1 METRKVLFYFVN
13 REKMSIFAGD
23 FQTLLKTILKTV
35 YIMSNNIYL
44 KKGLD
49 LPICGTAA
57 QNTKK
62 VITPDVVAVKPT
74 DFRGLVPRLLVREG
88 DKVLAGTPV
97 LADKM
102 SQNILFASPVSG
114 TVAEVVRG
122 EKRKLL
128 EVRIKADEKQEYV
141 DFGVKKVSEMTA
153 AQIKDALLEAGLWPA
168 ITQRPY
174 GIIANPAIKPKAI
187 FVSSFSTAPL
197 AANPEYALRE
207 DLEHIQ
213 TAINAL
219 GKLTDG
225 GVHFSLNSEN
235 YSGTPFH
242 KVENVIQHTF
252 TGKHPAGNVGVQ
264 IHHISPI
271 RKGETVWTVS
281 LLMLAAIGKLF
292 NTGKYDVR
300 RKIAVTGPKA
310 INPAYVEGYPGIA
323 IKDVKEFYDASEDL
337 RYVSGDVLTGTNV
350 GADGFLGF
358 FDNQI
363 TILEEGDKYE
373 LLGWAKPCRPKLF
386 SASRTYFSWLTP
398 KKRYDM
404 DTNLHGG
411 PRAFVVNDV
420 YSKVLPMELYPV
432 HLLKACLANNI
443 DDMEKFGIYE
453 VLEEDLALCEYVC
466 PSKIYIQQIITDGI
480 ALMLKEMC

>member
-1 METRKVLFYFVN
+1 
-13 REKMSIFAGD
+13 
-23 FQTLLKTILKTV
+23 
-35 YIMSNNIYL
+35 MSNNIYL

-49 LPICGTAA
+49 LPINGTAT

-62 VITPDVVAVKPT
+62 VIVPDVVSVKPT
-74 DFRGLVPRLLVREG
+74 DFRSLVPKLLVREG

-102 SQNILFASPVSG
+102 SQNILFTSPVSG

-128 EVRIKADEKQEYV
+128 EVRIKADAEQEYV
-141 DFGVKKVSEMTA
+141 DFGVKKVAEMTA
-153 AQIKDALLEAGLWPA
+153 EQIKEALLAAGLWPA
-168 ITQRPY
+168 LTQRPY
-174 GIIANPAIKPKAI
+174 GIIANPEVKPKAI
-187 FVSSFSTAPL
+187 FVSAFSTAPL
-197 AANPEYALRE
+197 AASPEYALR
-207 DLEHIQ
+207 DDIEHIQ

-225 GVHFSLNSEN
+225 GVHFSLNSAN

-252 TGKHPAGNVGVQ
+252 EGKHPAGNVGVQ

-323 IKDVKEFYDASEDL
+323 IKDVAEFYNAAENL

-350 GADGFLGF
+350 GANGFLGF

-373 LLGWAKPCRPKLF
+373 LFGWAKPVRCKLF
-386 SASRTYFSWLTP
+386 STSRTYFSWLTP
-398 KKRYDM
+398 KKKYDM

-420 YSKVLPMELYPV
+420 YNKVLPMELYPV
-432 HLLKACLANNI
+432 HLLKACLANDI
-443 DDMEKFGIYE
+443 DKMEKLGIYE
-453 VLEEDLALCEYVC
+453 VLEEDLALCEYVD
-466 PSKIYIQQIITDGI
+466 PSKIDIQQIITDGI
-480 ALMLKEMC
+480 SLMLKEMC

>member
-1 METRKVLFYFVN
+1 
-13 REKMSIFAGD
+13 
-23 FQTLLKTILKTV
+23 
-35 YIMSNNIYL
+35 MSNNIYL
-44 KKGLD
+44 KQGLNI
-49 LPICGTAA
+49 PISGVAA

-62 VITPDVVAVKPT
+62 VIVPDVVAVKPT
-74 DFRGLVPRLLVREG
+74 DFRGLVPKLLVREG

-102 SQNILFASPVSG
+102 SQNILFTSPVSG

-141 DFGVKKVSEMTA
+141 DFGVKRVADMSAE
-153 AQIKDALLEAGLWPA
+153 QIKEALLAAGLWPA
-168 ITQRPY
+168 LVQRPY
-174 GIIANPAIKPKAI
+174 GIIANPEVKPKAI
-187 FVSSFSTAPL
+187 FVSAFSTAPL
-197 AANPEYALRE
+197 AASPEFTLQNELAN
-207 DLEHIQ
+207 IQ
-213 TAINAL
+213 TAIDAL
-219 GKLTDG
+219 GKLTTDKE
-225 GVHFSLNSEN
+225 VHLSLNSAN

-242 KVENVIQHTF
+242 KLNNVIVHTF

-281 LLMLAAIGKLF
+281 LHMLAAIGKLF

-310 INPAYVEGYPGIA
+310 VNPAYVDAYPGISM
-323 IKDVKEFYDASEDL
+323 KDIKEFYETPENL
-337 RYVSGDVLTGTNV
+337 RFVSGDVLTGTNV
-350 GADGFLGF
+350 GAEGFLGF
-358 FDNQI
+358 YDNQV
-363 TILEEGDKYE
+363 TILEEGNKYE
-373 LLGWAKPCRPKLF
+373 LLGWAKPFRPKLF

-398 KKRYDM
+398 NKKYDM

-420 YSKVLPMELYPV
+420 YGKVLPMNLYPV
-432 HLLKACLANNI
+432 YLLKACLAGDI
-443 DDMEKFGIYE
+443 DKMEKFGIYE

-466 PSKIYIQQIITDGI
+466 PSKIDIQQIITDGI
-480 ALMLKEMC
+480 ALMFTEMC

>member
-1 METRKVLFYFVN
+1 
-13 REKMSIFAGD
+13 
-23 FQTLLKTILKTV
+23 
-35 YIMSNNIYL
+35 MSNNIYL
-44 KKGLD
+44 KQGLD
-49 LPICGTAA
+49 IPISGVAA

-62 VITPDVVAVKPT
+62 VIVPDVVAVKPT
-74 DFRGLVPRLLVREG
+74 DFRGLVPKLLVREG

-128 EVRIKADEKQEYV
+128 EVRIKADAEQEYV
-141 DFGVKKVSEMTA
+141 DFGVKKPAEMTA
-153 AQIKDALLEAGLWPA
+153 EQIKEALLAAGLWPA
-168 ITQRPY
+168 LTQRPY
-174 GIIANPAIKPKAI
+174 GIIANPEVKPKAI
-187 FVSSFSTAPL
+187 FVSAFNTAPL
-197 AANPEYALRE
+197 AANAEYALKE
-207 DLEHIQ
+207 DFEHIQ
-213 TAINAL
+213 TAVNAL

-242 KVENVIQHTF
+242 KIENVIQHTF

-264 IHHISPI
+264 IHHIAPI

-281 LLMLAAIGKLF
+281 LVMLAAIGKLF
-292 NTGKYDVR
+292 NTGKYDLR
-300 RKIAVTGPKA
+300 RKIAVTGPMVE
-310 INPAYVEGYPGIA
+310 NPAYVDGYPGISM
-323 IKDVKEFYDASEDL
+323 KDLKDFYNPSFDL
-337 RYVSGDVLTGTNV
+337 RFISGDVLTGKSV
-350 GADGFLGF
+350 GKEGFLGF
-358 FDNQI
+358 FDNQV

-373 LLGWAKPCRPKLF
+373 LLGWAKPFRPNLF

-398 KKRYDM
+398 KKKYDM

-420 YSKVLPMELYPV
+420 YGKVLPMELYPV
-432 HLLKACLANNI
+432 YLLKACLANDI
-443 DDMEKFGIYE
+443 DKMEKFGIYE
-453 VLEEDLALCEYVC
+453 VLEEDFALCEYVC
-466 PSKIYIQQIITDGI
+466 PSKIDIQQIITDGI

>member
-1 METRKVLFYFVN
+1 
-13 REKMSIFAGD
+13 
-23 FQTLLKTILKTV
+23 
-35 YIMSNNIYL
+35 MSNNIYL

-49 LPICGTAA
+49 LPINGAA
-57 QNTKK
+57 TQNTKK
-62 VITPDVVAVKPT
+62 VIVPDVVAVKPT
-74 DFRGLVPRLLVREG
+74 DFRSLVPKLLVREG

-102 SQNILFASPVSG
+102 SQNILFTSPVSG

-128 EVRIKADEKQEYV
+128 EVRIKADAEQEYV
-141 DFGVKKVSEMTA
+141 DYGVKKVEDMTA
-153 AQIKDALLEAGLWPA
+153 EQIKEALLAAGLWPA
-168 ITQRPY
+168 LTQRPY
-174 GIIANPAIKPKAI
+174 GIIANPEVKPKAI
-187 FVSSFSTAPL
+187 FVSAFSTAPL
-197 AANPEYALRE
+197 AASPEYALR
-207 DLEHIQ
+207 DDIEHIQ

-225 GVHFSLNSEN
+225 GVHFSLNSAN

-242 KVENVIQHTF
+242 RIENVIPHTF

-323 IKDVKEFYDASEDL
+323 IKDVAEFYNASENL
-337 RYVSGDVLTGTNV
+337 RFVSGDVLTGTNV
-350 GADGFLGF
+350 GANGYLGF

-373 LLGWAKPCRPKLF
+373 LLGWAKPVRCKLF

-398 KKRYDM
+398 NKKYDM

-420 YSKVLPMELYPV
+420 YGKVLPMNLFPV
-432 HLLKACLANNI
+432 HLLKACLANDI
-443 DDMEKFGIYE
+443 DGMEKFGIYE
-453 VLEEDLALCEYVC
+453 VLEEDLALCEYVD

>member
-1 METRKVLFYFVN
+1 
-13 REKMSIFAGD
+13 
-23 FQTLLKTILKTV
+23 
-35 YIMSNNIYL
+35 MSNNIYL

-49 LPICGTAA
+49 LPISGVAA
-57 QNTKK
+57 QTTKK
-62 VITPDVVAVKPT
+62 VIVPDVVAVKPT
-74 DFRGLVPRLLVREG
+74 DFRGLVPKLLVREG

-141 DFGVKKVSEMTA
+141 DFGVKKVAEMSA
-153 AQIKDALLEAGLWPA
+153 EEIKAALLESGLWPA
-168 ITQRPY
+168 LVQRPY
-174 GIIANPAIKPKAI
+174 GIVANPESKPKAI
-187 FVSSFSTAPL
+187 FVSAFTTAPL
-197 AANPEYALRE
+197 AANPEYALGA
-207 DLEHIQ
+207 DVEHIQ

-225 GVHFSLNSEN
+225 GVHLSLNSEN

-242 KVENVIQHTF
+242 KLENVIQHTF

-310 INPAYVEGYPGIA
+310 ENPSYVEGYPGISM
-323 IKDVKEFYDASEDL
+323 KDLKDYYASADNL
-337 RYVSGDVLTGTNV
+337 RFVSGDVLTGTNV
-350 GADGFLGF
+350 GAEGFLGF
-358 FDNQI
+358 ADNQV
-363 TILEEGDKYE
+363 TILEEGNKYE
-373 LLGWAKPCRPKLF
+373 LFGWAKPFRTSQF
-386 SASRTYFSWLTP
+386 SASHTYFSWLTP
-398 KKRYDM
+398 NKKYDM

-411 PRAFVVNDV
+411 PRAFVVNDT
-420 YSKVLPMELYPV
+420 YGKVLPMDIYPV
-432 HLLKACLANNI
+432 YLLKACLANDI
-443 DDMEKFGIYE
+443 DKMEKYGIYE

>member
-1 METRKVLFYFVN
+1 
-13 REKMSIFAGD
+13 
-23 FQTLLKTILKTV
+23 
-35 YIMSNNIYL
+35 MSNNIYL

-49 LPICGTAA
+49 LPINGAAA

-62 VITPDVVAVKPT
+62 VIVPDVVSVKPT
-74 DFRGLVPRLLVREG
+74 DFRSLVPKLLVREG

-128 EVRIKADEKQEYV
+128 EVRIKADAEQEYV
-141 DFGVKKVSEMTA
+141 DYGVKKVSEMSA
-153 AQIKDALLEAGLWPA
+153 EQIKEALLAAGLWPA
-168 ITQRPY
+168 LTQRPY
-174 GIIANPAIKPKAI
+174 GIIANPEVKPKAI
-187 FVSSFSTAPL
+187 FVSAFSTAPL
-197 AANPEYALRE
+197 AASPEFALR
-207 DLEHIQ
+207 DDIEHIQ

-225 GVHFSLNSEN
+225 GVHFSLNSAN
-235 YSGTPFH
+235 YAGTPFH
-242 KVENVIQHTF
+242 KIENVIQHTF

-281 LLMLAAIGKLF
+281 LVMLAAIGKLF

-310 INPAYVEGYPGIA
+310 IAPAYVEGYPGIA
-323 IKDVKEFYDASEDL
+323 IKDVAEFYNASENL
-337 RYVSGDVLTGTNV
+337 RFVSGDVLTGTNV
-350 GADGFLGF
+350 GADGYLGF

-373 LLGWAKPCRPKLF
+373 LLGWAKPVRCKLF

-398 KKRYDM
+398 NKKYDM

-420 YSKVLPMELYPV
+420 YGKVLPMELFPV
-432 HLLKACLANNI
+432 HLLKACLANDI
-443 DDMEKFGIYE
+443 DGMEKFGIYE
-453 VLEEDLALCEYVC
+453 VLEEDLALCEYVD

>member
-1 METRKVLFYFVN
+1 
-13 REKMSIFAGD
+13 
-23 FQTLLKTILKTV
+23 
-35 YIMSNNIYL
+35 MSNNIYL

-49 LPICGTAA
+49 LPINGKAA

-62 VITPDVVAVKPT
+62 VIVPDVVAVKPT
-74 DFRGLVPRLLVREG
+74 DFRSLVPKLLVREG

-141 DFGVKKVSEMTA
+141 DFGVKKVSALSAE
-153 AQIKDALLEAGLWPA
+153 QIKEAILEAGLWPA
-168 ITQRPY
+168 LTQRPY
-174 GIIANPAIKPKAI
+174 GIIANPESKPKAI
-187 FVSSFSTAPL
+187 FVSAFSTAPL
-197 AANPEYALRE
+197 AADTDYVLNEQIA
-207 DLEHIQ
+207 HVQ
-213 TAINAL
+213 TAVDAL
-219 GKLTDG
+219 GKLAG
-225 GVHFSLNSEN
+225 CKVHVCVNAVNASA
-235 YSGTPFH
+235 TPFG
-242 KVENVIQHTF
+242 KLQNVVLHSVS
-252 TGKHPAGNVGVQ
+252 GKHPAGNVGVQ
-264 IHHISPI
+264 IHHISPVQ
-271 RKGETVWTVS
+271 KGEIVWTVS
-281 LLMLAAIGKLF
+281 PVMLAAIGKLF

-310 INPAYVEGYPGIA
+310 IAPAYVEGYPGISM
-323 IKDVKEFYDASEDL
+323 KNVKEFYNASENL
-337 RYVSGDVLTGTNV
+337 RFVSGDVLTGNNV
-350 GADGFLGF
+350 GAEGFLGF

-398 KKRYDM
+398 NKKYDM

-411 PRAFVVNDV
+411 PRAFVLNDV

-432 HLLKACLANNI
+432 YLLKACLANDI
-443 DDMEKFGIYE
+443 DKMEKFGIYE

>member
-1 METRKVLFYFVN
+1 
-13 REKMSIFAGD
+13 
-23 FQTLLKTILKTV
+23 
-35 YIMSNNIYL
+35 MSNNIYL

-49 LPICGTAA
+49 LPINGVAT

-62 VITPDVVAVKPT
+62 VIVPDVVAVKPT
-74 DFRGLVPRLLVREG
+74 DFRSLVPKLLVREG

-114 TVAEVVRG
+114 TVVEVVRG

-128 EVRIKADEKQEYV
+128 EVRIKADAEQEYV
-141 DFGVKKVSEMTA
+141 DFGVKKVADMTA
-153 AQIKDALLEAGLWPA
+153 EQIKEALLAAGLWPA
-168 ITQRPY
+168 LTQRPH
-174 GIIANPAIKPKAI
+174 GIIANPEVKPKAI
-187 FVSSFSTAPL
+187 FVSAFTTAPL
-197 AANPEYALRE
+197 AADPEFALRE
-207 DLEHIQ
+207 DFEHIQ
-213 TAINAL
+213 TAVNAL
-219 GKLTDG
+219 NKLTDG

-292 NTGKYDVR
+292 NTGKYDLK
-300 RKIAVTGPKA
+300 RKVAVTGPKA
-310 INPAYVEGYPGIA
+310 INPAYVEAYPGMA
-323 IKDVKEFYDASEDL
+323 IKDVQEFYNASENL
-337 RYVSGDVLTGTNV
+337 RFISGDVLTGKNV
-350 GADGFLGF
+350 GAEGFLGF
-358 FDNQI
+358 FDNQV
-363 TILEEGDKYE
+363 TILEEGNKYE
-373 LLGWAKPCRPKLF
+373 LFGWAKPFRTSLF

-398 KKRYDM
+398 KKKYDM

-420 YSKVLPMELYPV
+420 YSKVLPMDLYPV
-432 HLLKACLANNI
+432 YLLKACLANDI
-443 DDMEKFGIYE
+443 DKMEKFGIYE

>member
-1 METRKVLFYFVN
+1 
-13 REKMSIFAGD
+13 
-23 FQTLLKTILKTV
+23 
-35 YIMSNNIYL
+35 MSNNIYL

-49 LPICGTAA
+49 LPINGTAA

-62 VITPDVVAVKPT
+62 VIKPDVVAVKPT
-74 DFRGLVPRLLVREG
+74 DFRSLVPKLLVREG

-141 DFGVKKVSEMTA
+141 DFGVKKVSSLSAE
-153 AQIKDALLEAGLWPA
+153 QIKEAILAAGLWPA

-174 GIIANPAIKPKAI
+174 GIIANPESKPKAV
-187 FVSSFSTAPL
+187 FVSAFSTAPL
-197 AANPEYALRE
+197 AADTEFALNGQAA
-207 DLEHIQ
+207 HIQ
-213 TAINAL
+213 TAVDAL
-219 GKLTDG
+219 GKLTG
-225 GVHFSLNSEN
+225 TKVHICVNAANASASAFGKLQ
-235 YSGTPFH
+235 
-242 KVENVIQHTF
+242 NVVLHTVS
-252 TGKHPAGNVGVQ
+252 GKHPAGNVGVQ
-264 IHHISPI
+264 IHHIDPI

-281 LLMLAAIGKLF
+281 PVMLAAIGKLF
-292 NTGKYDVR
+292 NTGKYDVS

-310 INPAYVEGYPGIA
+310 VNPAYVDAYPGIA
-323 IKDVKEFYDASEDL
+323 MKDLKEFYDPSENL
-337 RYVSGDVLTGTNV
+337 RYISGDVLTGTNV
-350 GADGFLGF
+350 GSEGFVGF
-358 FDNQI
+358 FDNQV
-363 TILEEGDKYE
+363 TLLEEGDKYE
-373 LLGWAKPCRPKLF
+373 LLGWAKPFRPKLF

-398 KKRYDM
+398 NKKYDM

-411 PRAFVVNDV
+411 PRAFVVNDT
-420 YSKVLPMELYPV
+420 YGKVLPMDLYPV
-432 HLLKACLANNI
+432 YLLKACLANDI
-443 DDMEKFGIYE
+443 DKMEKFGIYE

-480 ALMLKEMC
+480 SLMLKEMC

>member
-1 METRKVLFYFVN
+1 
-13 REKMSIFAGD
+13 
-23 FQTLLKTILKTV
+23 
-35 YIMSNNIYL
+35 MSNNIYL

-49 LPICGTAA
+49 LPINGTAT

-62 VITPDVVAVKPT
+62 VIVPDVVSVKPT
-74 DFRGLVPRLLVREG
+74 DFRSLVPKLLVREG

-128 EVRIKADEKQEYV
+128 EVRIKADAEQEYV
-141 DFGVKKVSEMTA
+141 DYGVKNVADMTA
-153 AQIKDALLEAGLWPA
+153 EQIKEALLAAGLWPA
-168 ITQRPY
+168 LTQRPY
-174 GIIANPAIKPKAI
+174 GIIANPEVKPKAI
-187 FVSSFSTAPL
+187 FVSAFSTAPL
-197 AANPEYALRE
+197 AASPEYALR
-207 DLEHIQ
+207 DDFEHIQ

-225 GVHFSLNSEN
+225 GVHFSLNSAN
-235 YSGTPFH
+235 YAGTPFH
-242 KVENVIQHTF
+242 KIENVIQHTF

-323 IKDVKEFYDASEDL
+323 IKDVAEFYNASENL
-337 RYVSGDVLTGTNV
+337 RFVSGDVLTGTNV
-350 GADGFLGF
+350 GADGYLGF

-373 LLGWAKPCRPKLF
+373 LLGWAKPVRCKLF

-398 KKRYDM
+398 KKKYDM

-411 PRAFVVNDV
+411 PRAFVVNDT
-420 YSKVLPMELYPV
+420 YGKVLPMDIYPV
-432 HLLKACLANNI
+432 YLLKACLANDI
-443 DDMEKFGIYE
+443 DKMEKFGIYE

>member
-1 METRKVLFYFVN
+1 
-13 REKMSIFAGD
+13 
-23 FQTLLKTILKTV
+23 
-35 YIMSNNIYL
+35 MSNNIYL

-49 LPICGTAA
+49 LPIAGEAV
-57 QNTKK
+57 QQTKK
-62 VITPDVVAVKPT
+62 VIVPDIVAVKPT
-74 DFRGLVPRLLVREG
+74 DFRGLVPKLLVREG

-128 EVRIKADEKQEYV
+128 EVRIKADAQQEYV
-141 DFGVKKVSEMTA
+141 DFGVKQVSDMTA
-153 AQIKDALLEAGLWPA
+153 EQIKESILAAGLWPA
-168 ITQRPY
+168 IIQRPY
-174 GIIANPAIKPKAI
+174 GIIANPEVKPKAI
-187 FVSSFSTAPL
+187 FVSAFNTAPL
-197 AANPEYALRE
+197 AANMEFVLKDE
-207 DLEHIQ
+207 FSNIQ

-219 GKLTDG
+219 NKLTDG
-225 GVHFSLNSEN
+225 GVHLSLNAAN

-242 KVENVIQHTF
+242 RLDNVIQHTF
-252 TGKHPAGNVGVQ
+252 EGKHPAGNVGVQ
-264 IHHISPI
+264 IHHISPVK
-271 RKGETVWTVS
+271 KGETVWTVS
-281 LLMLAAIGKLF
+281 LLMLAAIGRLF
-292 NTGKYDVR
+292 NTGKYDLR
-300 RKIAVTGPKA
+300 RKIAVTGPMA
-310 INPAYVEGYPGIA
+310 INPAYVEALPGTA
-323 IKDVKEFYDASEDL
+323 IKALVDFYDPSLDL

-350 GADGFLGF
+350 GKGGFTGF
-358 FDNQI
+358 YDNQV

-373 LLGWAKPCRPKLF
+373 LLGWAKPFRPKLF
-386 SASRTYFSWLTP
+386 STSRTYFSWLTP
-398 KKRYDM
+398 NKKYDM

-411 PRAFVVNDV
+411 PRAFVVYDV

-432 HLLKACLANNI
+432 YLLKACLAKDI
-443 DDMEKFGIYE
+443 DKMEKYGIYE

>member
-1 METRKVLFYFVN
+1 
-13 REKMSIFAGD
+13 
-23 FQTLLKTILKTV
+23 
-35 YIMSNNIYL
+35 MSNNIYL

-49 LPICGTAA
+49 LPISGAAA
-57 QNTKK
+57 QTTKK
-62 VITPDVVAVKPT
+62 VIVPDVVAVKPT
-74 DFRGLVPRLLVREG
+74 DFRGLVPKRLVREG

-141 DFGVKKVSEMTA
+141 DFGVKKVNEMSA
-153 AQIKDALLEAGLWPA
+153 EQIKSALLEAGLWPA
-168 ITQRPY
+168 LVQRPY
-174 GIIANPAIKPKAI
+174 GIIANPEAKPKAI
-187 FVSSFSTAPL
+187 FVSAFTTAPL
-197 AANPEYALRE
+197 AANPEFALGA

-225 GVHFSLNSEN
+225 GVHLSLNSEN

-242 KVENVIQHTF
+242 KLENVIQHTF

-281 LLMLAAIGKLF
+281 LVMLAAIAKLF

-310 INPAYVEGYPGIA
+310 ENPAYVEGYPGIA
-323 IKDVKEFYDASEDL
+323 MKDLKDFYASAENL
-337 RYVSGDVLTGTNV
+337 RFVSGDVLTGTNV
-350 GADGFLGF
+350 GAEGFLGF
-358 FDNQI
+358 ADNQV
-363 TILEEGDKYE
+363 TILEEGNKYE
-373 LLGWAKPCRPKLF
+373 LLGWAKPFRCKLF
-386 SASRTYFSWLTP
+386 SASHTYFSWLTP
-398 KKRYDM
+398 NKKYDM

-411 PRAFVVNDV
+411 PRAFVANDV
-420 YSKVLPMELYPV
+420 YGKVLPMELYPV
-432 HLLKACLANNI
+432 YLLKACLANDI
-443 DDMEKFGIYE
+443 EKMEKFGIYE
-453 VLEEDLALCEYVC
+453 VVEEDLALCEYVC
-466 PSKIYIQQIITDGI
+466 PSKIDIQQIITDGI

>member
-1 METRKVLFYFVN
+1 
-13 REKMSIFAGD
+13 
-23 FQTLLKTILKTV
+23 
-35 YIMSNNIYL
+35 MSNNIYL

-49 LPICGTAA
+49 LPISGEAA
-57 QNTKK
+57 QSTKK
-62 VITPDVVAVKPT
+62 VIVPDVVAVKPT
-74 DFRGLVPRLLVREG
+74 DFRGLVPKLLVKEG
-88 DKVLAGTPV
+88 DKVLAGSPV

-102 SQNILFASPVSG
+102 SQNILFTSPVSG

-128 EVRIKADEKQEYV
+128 EVRIKADAEQEYV
-141 DFGVKKVSEMTA
+141 DFGVKNVAEMTA
-153 AQIKDALLEAGLWPA
+153 EQIKEAILKAGLWPA
-168 ITQRPY
+168 LTQRPY
-174 GIIANPAIKPKAI
+174 GIIANPEAKPKAI
-187 FVSSFSTAPL
+187 FVSAFTTAPL
-197 AANPEYALRE
+197 AANPEFALGADVE
-207 DLEHIQ
+207 YIQ
-213 TAINAL
+213 TAVNAL
-219 GKLTDG
+219 SKLTDG

-252 TGKHPAGNVGVQ
+252 SGKHPAGNVGVQ

-281 LLMLAAIGKLF
+281 LVMLAAIGKLF
-292 NTGKYDVR
+292 STGKYDVR

-310 INPAYVEGYPGIA
+310 ISPAYVEGYPGIA
-323 IKDVKEFYDASEDL
+323 IKDVAEFYNAAENL
-337 RYVSGDVLTGTNV
+337 RFVSGDVLTGTNV
-350 GADGFLGF
+350 GANGYLGF

-373 LLGWAKPCRPKLF
+373 LLGWAKPVRC
-386 SASRTYFSWLTP
+386 SQYSSSRTYFSWLTP
-398 KKRYDM
+398 KKKYAM

-411 PRAFVVNDV
+411 PRAFVVNDT
-420 YSKVLPMELYPV
+420 YSKVLPMDLFPV

-453 VLEEDLALCEYVC
+453 VLEEDLALCEFVC
-466 PSKIYIQQIITDGI
+466 PSKIYVQQIITDGI

>member
-1 METRKVLFYFVN
+1 
-13 REKMSIFAGD
+13 
-23 FQTLLKTILKTV
+23 
-35 YIMSNNIYL
+35 MSNNIYL

-49 LPICGTAA
+49 LPINGTAA

-62 VITPDVVAVKPT
+62 VIVPDVVAVKPT
-74 DFRGLVPRLLVREG
+74 DFRSLVPKLLVREG

-102 SQNILFASPVSG
+102 SQNILFTSPVSG

-128 EVRIKADEKQEYV
+128 EVRIKADAEQEYV
-141 DFGVKKVSEMTA
+141 DFGVKKVADMTA
-153 AQIKDALLEAGLWPA
+153 EQIKEALLAAGLWPA
-168 ITQRPY
+168 LTQRPY
-174 GIIANPAIKPKAI
+174 GIIANPEVKPKAI
-187 FVSSFSTAPL
+187 FVSAFSTAPL
-197 AANPEYALRE
+197 AASPEYALR
-207 DLEHIQ
+207 DDFEHIQ

-219 GKLTDG
+219 TKLTDG
-225 GVHFSLNSEN
+225 GVHFSLNAAN

-252 TGKHPAGNVGVQ
+252 EGKHPAGNVGVQ

-323 IKDVKEFYDASEDL
+323 IKDVAEFYNASENL
-337 RYVSGDVLTGTNV
+337 RFVSGDVLTGTNV
-350 GADGFLGF
+350 GANGYLGF

-373 LLGWAKPCRPKLF
+373 LLGWAKPVRSKLF

-398 KKRYDM
+398 NKKYDM

-420 YSKVLPMELYPV
+420 YGKVLPMNLFPV
-432 HLLKACLANNI
+432 HLLKACLANDI
-443 DDMEKFGIYE
+443 DGMEKFGIYE
-453 VLEEDLALCEYVC
+453 VLEEDLALCEYVD

>member
-1 METRKVLFYFVN
+1 
-13 REKMSIFAGD
+13 
-23 FQTLLKTILKTV
+23 
-35 YIMSNNIYL
+35 MSNNIYL

-49 LPICGTAA
+49 LPINGAAA

-62 VITPDVVAVKPT
+62 VIVPDVVAVKPT
-74 DFRGLVPRLLVREG
+74 DFRSLVPKLLVREG
-88 DKVLAGTPV
+88 DQVLAGTPV

-128 EVRIKADEKQEYV
+128 EVRIKADAEQEYV
-141 DFGVKKVSEMTA
+141 DFGVKKVAEMTA
-153 AQIKDALLEAGLWPA
+153 EQIKEALLAAGLWPA
-168 ITQRPY
+168 LTQRPY
-174 GIIANPAIKPKAI
+174 GIIANPEVKPKAI
-187 FVSSFSTAPL
+187 FVSAFSTAPL
-197 AANPEYALRE
+197 AASPEYALK
-207 DLEHIQ
+207 DDIEHIQ

-225 GVHFSLNSEN
+225 GVHFSLNSAN

-281 LLMLAAIGKLF
+281 LVMLAAIGKLF

-310 INPAYVEGYPGIA
+310 ISPAYVDGYPGIA
-323 IKDVKEFYDASEDL
+323 IKDVAEFYNASENL
-337 RYVSGDVLTGTNV
+337 RFVSGDVLTGTNV
-350 GADGFLGF
+350 GAEGYLGF

-373 LLGWAKPCRPKLF
+373 LLGWAKPVRCKLF

-398 KKRYDM
+398 KKKYDM

-420 YSKVLPMELYPV
+420 YGKVLPMELFPV
-432 HLLKACLANNI
+432 HLLKACLANDI
-443 DDMEKFGIYE
+443 DGMEKFGIYE
-453 VLEEDLALCEYVC
+453 VLEEDLALSEYVD

>member
-1 METRKVLFYFVN
+1 MN
-13 REKMSIFAGD
+13 I
-23 FQTLLKTILKTV
+23 ILKTV

-49 LPICGTAA
+49 LPISGVAA

-62 VITPDVVAVKPT
+62 VIVPDVVAVKPT
-74 DFRGLVPRLLVREG
+74 DFRGLVPKLLVREG

-141 DFGVKKVSEMTA
+141 DFGVKKVAEMTA
-153 AQIKDALLEAGLWPA
+153 EQIKAALLEAGLWPA
-168 ITQRPY
+168 LTQRPY
-174 GIIANPAIKPKAI
+174 GIIANPEVKPKAI
-187 FVSSFSTAPL
+187 FVSAFSTAPL
-197 AANPEYALRE
+197 AANPEFALRE

-213 TAINAL
+213 TAVNAL
-219 GKLTDG
+219 NKLTDG

-292 NTGKYDVR
+292 NTGKYDLK
-300 RKIAVTGPKA
+300 RKVAVTGPKA
-310 INPAYVEGYPGIA
+310 INPAYVEAYPGMA
-323 IKDVKEFYDASEDL
+323 IKDVQEFYNASENL
-337 RYVSGDVLTGTNV
+337 RFVSGDVLTGKNV

-358 FDNQI
+358 FDNQV

-373 LLGWAKPCRPKLF
+373 LFGWAKPFRTSLF

-398 KKRYDM
+398 NKKYDM

-411 PRAFVVNDV
+411 PRAFVVNDT
-420 YSKVLPMELYPV
+420 YSKVLPMDLYPV
-432 HLLKACLANNI
+432 YLLKACLANDI
-443 DDMEKFGIYE
+443 DKMEKFGIYE
-453 VLEEDLALCEYVC
+453 VLEEDFALCEYVC

>member
-1 METRKVLFYFVN
+1 
-13 REKMSIFAGD
+13 
-23 FQTLLKTILKTV
+23 
-35 YIMSNNIYL
+35 MSNNIYL
-44 KKGLD
+44 KKGLN
-49 LPICGTAA
+49 LPISGVAA

-62 VITPDVVAVKPT
+62 VIVPDVVAVKPT
-74 DFRGLVPRLLVREG
+74 DFRGLVPKLLVREG

-141 DFGVKKVSEMTA
+141 DFGVKKVAEMTA
-153 AQIKDALLEAGLWPA
+153 EQIKAALLEAGLWPA
-168 ITQRPY
+168 LTQRPY
-174 GIIANPAIKPKAI
+174 GIIANPEVKPKAI
-187 FVSSFSTAPL
+187 FVSAFSTAPL

-213 TAINAL
+213 TAVNAL
-219 GKLTDG
+219 NKLTDG

-292 NTGKYDVR
+292 NTGKYDLK
-300 RKIAVTGPKA
+300 RKVAVTGPKA
-310 INPAYVEGYPGIA
+310 INPAYVEAYPGMA
-323 IKDVKEFYDASEDL
+323 IKDVQEFYNASENL
-337 RYVSGDVLTGTNV
+337 RFVSGDVLTGTNV
-350 GADGFLGF
+350 GANGFLGF
-358 FDNQI
+358 FDNQV

-373 LLGWAKPCRPKLF
+373 LFGWAKPFRTSLF

-398 KKRYDM
+398 NKKYDM

-411 PRAFVVNDV
+411 PRAFVVNDT
-420 YSKVLPMELYPV
+420 YSKVLPMDLYPV
-432 HLLKACLANNI
+432 YLLKACLANDI
-443 DDMEKFGIYE
+443 DKMEKFGIYE

>member
-1 METRKVLFYFVN
+1 
-13 REKMSIFAGD
+13 
-23 FQTLLKTILKTV
+23 
-35 YIMSNNIYL
+35 MSNNIYL

-49 LPICGTAA
+49 LPISGVAA
-57 QNTKK
+57 QTTKK
-62 VITPDVVAVKPT
+62 VIVPDVVAVKPT
-74 DFRGLVPRLLVREG
+74 DFRGLVPKLLVREG

-114 TVAEVVRG
+114 IVAEVVRG

-128 EVRIKADEKQEYV
+128 EVRIKADETQEYV
-141 DFGVKKVSEMTA
+141 DFGVKKVEEMTA
-153 AQIKDALLEAGLWPA
+153 EQIKAALLEAGLWPA
-168 ITQRPY
+168 LTQRPY
-174 GIIANPAIKPKAI
+174 GIVANPEVKPKAI
-187 FVSSFSTAPL
+187 FVSAFSTAPL
-197 AANPEYALRE
+197 AANAEYALGAE
-207 DLEHIQ
+207 LEHIQ

-225 GVHFSLNSEN
+225 GVHLSLNSEN

-242 KVENVIQHTF
+242 KLENVIQHTF

-271 RKGETVWTVS
+271 RKGETAWTVS

-310 INPAYVEGYPGIA
+310 ENPAYVEGYPGISM
-323 IKDVKEFYDASEDL
+323 KDLKDFYASAENL
-337 RYVSGDVLTGTNV
+337 RFVSGDVLTGTNV
-350 GADGFLGF
+350 GTEGYLGF
-358 FDNQI
+358 ADNQV
-363 TILEEGDKYE
+363 TILEDGNKYE
-373 LLGWAKPCRPKLF
+373 LFGWAKPFRTSQF

-398 KKRYDM
+398 NKKYDM

-411 PRAFVVNDV
+411 PRAFVVNDT
-420 YSKVLPMELYPV
+420 YSKVLPMDLYPV
-432 HLLKACLANNI
+432 HLLKACLANDI
-443 DDMEKFGIYE
+443 DKMEKFGIYE
-453 VLEEDLALCEYVC
+453 VIEEDLALCEYVC

>member
-1 METRKVLFYFVN
+1 
-13 REKMSIFAGD
+13 
-23 FQTLLKTILKTV
+23 
-35 YIMSNNIYL
+35 MSNNIYL

-49 LPICGTAA
+49 LPINGVAA

-62 VITPDVVAVKPT
+62 VIVPDVVAIKPT
-74 DFRGLVPRLLVREG
+74 DFRGLVPKLLVREG

-128 EVRIKADEKQEYV
+128 EVRIKADAEQEYV
-141 DFGVKKVSEMTA
+141 DFGTKKVADMSAE
-153 AQIKDALLEAGLWPA
+153 QIKEALLAAGLWPA
-168 ITQRPY
+168 LTQRPY
-174 GIIANPAIKPKAI
+174 GIIANPEVKPKAI
-187 FVSSFSTAPL
+187 FVSAFNTAPL
-197 AANPEYALRE
+197 AAHPEYALRDE
-207 DLEHIQ
+207 FEHIQ
-213 TAINAL
+213 TAVNAL

-225 GVHFSLNSEN
+225 GVHFSLNSAT

-242 KVENVIQHTF
+242 KIENVIPHVF

-292 NTGKYDVR
+292 NTGKYDLR

-323 IKDVKEFYDASEDL
+323 VKDVAEFFNAAEDL
-337 RYVSGDVLTGTNV
+337 RFVSGDVLTGTNI
-350 GADGFLGF
+350 GKDGYLGF

-363 TILEEGDKYE
+363 TILEEGNKYE
-373 LLGWAKPCRPKLF
+373 LLGWAKPVRC
-386 SASRTYFSWLTP
+386 SQVSDSRTYFSWLTP
-398 KKRYDM
+398 KKKYDM

-420 YSKVLPMELYPV
+420 YGKVLPMDLYPV
-432 HLLKACLANNI
+432 YLLKACLANDI
-443 DDMEKFGIYE
+443 DKMEKFGIYE
-453 VLEEDLALCEYVC
+453 VLEEDLALCEYVD